1 MKADGHKSKANEIK
15 SSLKVLLPDKEGKHV
30 VAIVELSFGI
40 LQHLIAYGME
50 LKYGRHLNSH
60 VGLCKE
66 LRNIGEDH
74 IAQIFESVD
83 TFRAGRWYGGKG
95 NGEVVKKCLEY
106 INEIESWAQ

>member
-1 MKADGHKSKANEIK
+1 MNADGHKNKANEIK
-15 SSLKVLLPDKEGKHV
+15 SSLDELLPDQEGKHV

-50 LKYGRHLNSH
+50 LKYERHLNSH

-66 LRNIGEDH
+66 LRNLGEDR
-74 IAQIFESVD
+74 IAQIFESLD
-83 TFRAGRWYGGKG
+83 TLRAGRWYGGKG
-95 NGEVVKKCLEY
+95 NGNVVDKCIQY